1 MLDLSYIIK
10 DMTTE
15 RNKAW
20 WNYSIDELEQMADEN
35 GNIKLDTK
43 IKATNPYSGQSEML
57 TPEEHALYIQIKEA
71 ERDEDYDTMQKGL
84 SKFSRMNAKAYM
96 TLLD

>member
-1 MLDLSYIIK
+1 MIDLSYMIP

-15 RNKAW
+15 R
-20 WNYSIDELEQMADEN
+20 
-35 GNIKLDTK
+35 

-57 TPEEHALYIQIKEA
+57 TPEEHKLYIEIKQA
-71 ERDEDYDTMQKGL
+71 EWDEDYDTVRKGL
-84 SKFSRMNAKAYM
+84 DKFSRMNASAYM